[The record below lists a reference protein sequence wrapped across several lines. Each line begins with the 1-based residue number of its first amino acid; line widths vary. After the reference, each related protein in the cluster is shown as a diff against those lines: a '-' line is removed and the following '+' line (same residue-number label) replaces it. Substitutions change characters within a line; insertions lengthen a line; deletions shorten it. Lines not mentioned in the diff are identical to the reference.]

1 MRNNKKLKKILMI
14 SVSLVVFGSG
24 FWVFTLVRDAR
35 NSPDTSQLND
45 NAKSTSDLPSAQEDF
60 NAADIDVNDTAK
72 DREPGNSI
80 REDQGSAGITDTNGN
95 IPPSVDTSKPT
106 TSQTGEITVYS
117 PQQNQSVSR
126 DIIVAGTAKIKTIMY
141 RVSDDVTGVIETGSL
156 NVINGKFSGTLK
168 ITTGAKT
175 GQVSFFGVQSDD
187 NEFSNVTIPLRFN

>member
-1 MRNNKKLKKILMI
+1 MGT
-14 SVSLVVFGSG
+14 LVLVIVCGG
-24 FWVFTLVRDAR
+24 IAFWVAR
-35 NSPDTSQLND
+35 NANKQNSLGQYDSS
-45 NAKSTSDLPSAQEDF
+45 AKTTSDLPSAQEDF
-60 NAADIDVNDTAK
+60 QATNTGDEDNAK

-126 DIIVAGTAKIKTIMY
+126 EIIVAGTAKIKTVMY
-141 RVSDDVTGVIETGSL
+141 RISDDVTGVIETGSL
-156 NVINGKFSGTLK
+156 SVINGKFSGTLK
-168 ITTGAKT
+168 ITTGAKV